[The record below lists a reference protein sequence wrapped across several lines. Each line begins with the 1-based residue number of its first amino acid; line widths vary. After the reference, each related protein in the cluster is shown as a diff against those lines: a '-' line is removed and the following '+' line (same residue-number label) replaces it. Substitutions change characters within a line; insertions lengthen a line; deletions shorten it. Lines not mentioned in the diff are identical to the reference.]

1 MLGGCRTHLAELKV
15 VRLLDGARGRARLH
29 SGGAGSDTGLRMSM
43 RAPPDTGTG
52 AGTFQRSMLESVV
65 EDVLS
70 EVRVEM
76 HRDVQNLHI
85 DMLRQFE
92 LQQRHLVGAL
102 EQFTS
107 RFASLVAENEALRN
121 ENEVLRNI
129 D

>member
-1 MLGGCRTHLAELKV
+1 MLVCDV
-15 VRLLDGARGRARLH
+15 VA
-29 SGGAGSDTGLRMSM
+29 
-43 RAPPDTGTG
+43 
-52 AGTFQRSMLESVV
+52 

-70 EVRVEM
+70 EVRVEL

-85 DMLRQFE
+85 DMLRRFE

-121 ENEVLRNI
+121 DNEVL
-129 D
+129 